1 MEKYLNVIKPIARG
15 TIIIGVTSFIDAAA
29 KYFTYGT
36 TSRDVV
42 SSTLRTIGSG
52 SLGFYIGSKVADHIV
67 DCGEALYSNIK
78 ERENG

>member
-1 MEKYLNVIKPIARG
+1 MEKYLNVIKPLIRG
-15 TIIIGVTSFIDAAA
+15 TIIIGVTSFVDGVARC
-29 KYFTYGT
+29 YVYG
-36 TSRDVV
+36 SNKDVV